1 METSVLKHVQIF
13 GCNNKKICV
22 FMHGSSGFIP
32 SNMWYIRLL
41 VSLGYK
47 VFAPDHTK
55 YCKKCLGYSSS
66 LKNYTRKNSKLPSLY
81 QHIVKLRSFE
91 LHVVVKMLIKLG
103 YTDITLVGISEGAL
117 PVAMHSEHKKHISKK
132 ILLSYSPERHYFNYS
147 TLKNPLNS
155 HSSCKVLNI
164 IGTNDEYFAKINS
177 VGSEIAK
184 HYNKKRLNGNGKC
197 SCKNFNCNVFVLY
210 GTHDLTLNNKK
221 NLKYIIKDFTLT

>member
-1 METSVLKHVQIF
+1 METSVLKHLQVI

-66 LKNYTRKNSKLPSLY
+66 LKNYTRKNSRLPSLY
-81 QHIVKLRSFE
+81 QHIVNLRSFE
-91 LHVVVKMLIKLG
+91 LNVVVKMLIKLRLS
-103 YTDITLVGISEGAL
+103 DITLVGISEGAL
-117 PVAMHSEHKKHISKK
+117 PVAMFSQYKKHILNK

-147 TLKNPLNS
+147 TLKRPLKLQA
-155 HSSCKVLNI
+155 SCKILNI
-164 IGTNDEYFAKINS
+164 IGTNDEYFAKDNS

-184 HYNKKRLNGNGKC
+184 HYNKKKLNGNANCAYKNKNC
-197 SCKNFNCNVFVLY
+197 SVYILY
-210 GTHDLTLNNKK
+210 GTHDLTLNNKN
-221 NLKYIIKDFTLT
+221 NLKYIIQDFTST